1 MSHMPLVT
9 TPMLGRID
17 MQFNFATWQ
26 NRQIKSIHEETLII
40 EFYSCKQITKKF
52 QINIMTR
59 SNNMWTNNDNVNKMV
74 YFIIKWTFH

>member
-1 MSHMPLVT
+1 MRVHPFDMRSLYLVFCNILSHMPLVT

-40 EFYSCKQITKKF
+40 ELDSCKSRKKTQKCKTK
-52 QINIMTR
+52 
-59 SNNMWTNNDNVNKMV
+59 
-74 YFIIKWTFH
+74 IIH